1 MAARHDAEFEAFAAS
16 AWPRLRWTAY
26 LLVGDHHHAE
36 DLAQTALAR
45 TYAAWPRIR
54 RADDALGYA
63 RRTLVNANI
72 DRLRLRRVTEVPVA
86 SYDERRLGRETTG
99 GLEERDEVVRL
110 LAGLGVQER
119 RVLVLRYVYDLSEA
133 AIADELGISRGTV
146 KSAASRAL
154 AKLRDRHASAQPAA
168 TPIPELVP
176 DAARDRDGE

>member
-1 MAARHDAEFEAFAAS
+1 MTARHDAEFEVFATS

-26 LLVGDHHHAE
+26 LLVSDHQHAE

-54 RADDALGYA
+54 QADAIGYA

-86 SYDERRLGRETTG
+86 TYDERRLGHDPG
-99 GLEERDEVVRL
+99 GALEERDEVVRL
-110 LAGLGVQER
+110 LAGLGAQER
-119 RVLVLRYVYDLSEA
+119 RVLVLRYVYDLTEA
-133 AIADELGISRGTV
+133 GIADELGISRGTV

-154 AKLRDRHASAQPAA
+154 AKLRAQHVG
-168 TPIPELVP
+168 TPVPELVP

>member
-1 MAARHDAEFEAFAAS
+1 MAARHDAEFEVFAAS

-54 RADDALGYA
+54 QADALGYA

-86 SYDERRLGRETTG
+86 AYDERRLGRDPTG
-99 GLEERDEVVRL
+99 CP
-110 LAGLGVQER
+110 
-119 RVLVLRYVYDLSEA
+119 
-133 AIADELGISRGTV
+133 RG
-146 KSAASRAL
+146 A
-154 AKLRDRHASAQPAA
+154 
-168 TPIPELVP
+168 
-176 DAARDRDGE
+176 